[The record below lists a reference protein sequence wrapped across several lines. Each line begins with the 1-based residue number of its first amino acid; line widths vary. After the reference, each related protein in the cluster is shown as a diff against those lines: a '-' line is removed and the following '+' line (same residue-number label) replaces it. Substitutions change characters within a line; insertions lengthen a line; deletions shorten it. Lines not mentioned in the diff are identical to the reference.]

1 MHGIETHSPKTWIA
15 YEQDEEP
22 KGRARYWLRDE
33 DMLPK
38 VIPQARIWTY
48 DYNSN
53 CYSDNAQE
61 VDILGLGETFLEVL
75 WGAKD
80 TDVGNR
86 PLLFIGSCF
95 GGIVVAQVG
104 LLILLSSCFFLQVL
118 SLLTAIILAGARE
131 SLSRSREICEC
142 PEVNHRC
149 GLPGYTVAGNGNGK
163 YSRMGCLNPF
173 THG

>member
-38 VIPQARIWTY
+38 VMPQARIWTY

-61 VDILGLGETFLEVL
+61 VDILGLGETFLEIL
-75 WGAKD
+75 WGVDHSFSLGHALE
-80 TDVGNR
+80 V
-86 PLLFIGSCF
+86 LL
-95 GGIVVAQVG
+95 
-104 LLILLSSCFFLQVL
+104 LLRWGFWFS
-118 SLLTAIILAGARE
+118 
-131 SLSRSREICEC
+131 
-142 PEVNHRC
+142 
-149 GLPGYTVAGNGNGK
+149 
-163 YSRMGCLNPF
+163 
-173 THG
+173 